1 MGVRAV
7 CEAGEHVASDQ
18 VGGVEG
24 MHSKLVGGTNVEA
37 AVAVLQ
43 EDRAAIQRDVDKL
56 SCH

>member
-1 MGVRAV
+1 MLWAKLVK
-7 CEAGEHVASDQ
+7 HDASDQ
-18 VGGVEG
+18 IGGVEG
-24 MHSKLVGGTNVEA
+24 MHNELAGGTNVER